1 MRLETRVLDGDPV
14 TILGFERLLARS
26 SARLVVVGL
35 QRLVLLGRE
44 DHGVELAGLFHED
57 RSALGLGAEAAKA
70 VLGFRGGDAHDGLP
84 GCLAIL
90 AIDDHGAKRCGMH
103 AVTCLGSS
111 AYTEEQIRA
120 ELLPLLGPQVKLTRL
135 KLSREREVTLEV
147 SANRADGEAMA
158 ERIRRLP
165 WLAVSSRI
173 SGDDRTVVDAKLVCP
188 APLVQGGICR
198 PPVAKR

>member
-1 MRLETRVLDGDPV
+1 
-14 TILGFERLLARS
+14 
-26 SARLVVVGL
+26 
-35 QRLVLLGRE
+35 
-44 DHGVELAGLFHED
+44 
-57 RSALGLGAEAAKA
+57 
-70 VLGFRGGDAHDGLP
+70 
-84 GCLAIL
+84 
-90 AIDDHGAKRCGMH
+90 MH

-120 ELLPLLGPQVKLTRL
+120 ELLPLLGPQMKLTRL

-188 APLVQGGICR
+188 APPVKGGICR
-198 PPVAKR
+198 APVAKR